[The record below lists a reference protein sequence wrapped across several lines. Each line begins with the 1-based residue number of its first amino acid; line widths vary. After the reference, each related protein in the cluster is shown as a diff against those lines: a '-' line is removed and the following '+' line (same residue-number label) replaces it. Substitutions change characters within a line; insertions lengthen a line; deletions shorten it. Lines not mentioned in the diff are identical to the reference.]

1 MHIVQDPEIQRL
13 YRAYESSISMDL
25 HCADEGQWSA
35 EQINQDP
42 AIKAAKVMATTNAK
56 ASLRLF
62 LLFYPFTI
70 GENVVYGTSDW
81 RLIAS
86 HFLL

>member
-13 YRAYESSISMDL
+13 YRAYESSITMDL

-56 ASLRLF
+56 KSLRLF
-62 LLFYPFTI
+62 FIFFFYPFTI
-70 GENVVYGTSDW
+70 GEYTSDW

-86 HFLL
+86 YFLL